1 MAVGRVVDAL
11 LNEPKTLEELQEGLG
26 DCDVKALQ
34 EYLAKGVEDGQLEAL
49 CLVPGNVFVYAKRP
63 VATNTPRGTQQR
75 SSVSTPGTS
84 ARARLPFR
92 SPARVS
98 GHAASPGTPLSRSAK
113 RPTTVALPTVEK
125 LQEEIKDIKKR
136 LDTTDQEVSELSQ
149 QYNEADLQTYIDKLH
164 EYNEIKDAGQILVGK
179 MAEVSGTTTA
189 LLYEQFDLR
198 LDD

>member
-63 VATNTPRGTQQR
+63 VATNTPRGTQPR

-84 ARARLPFR
+84 ARARLPFC

-98 GHAASPGTPLSRSAK
+98 GHAASPGTPLSWSAK
-113 RPTTVALPTVEK
+113 RPMPTVEK
-125 LQEEIKDIKKR
+125 LREEIEDIKKR

-149 QYNEADLQTYIDKLH
+149 QYSEVDLQMY
-164 EYNEIKDAGQILVGK
+164 
-179 MAEVSGTTTA
+179 
-189 LLYEQFDLR
+189 
-198 LDD
+198 